1 MKFYVHFYGNEISYN
16 DQCGSF
22 NTCNGVNS
30 FYVNKS
36 FYELYFKW
44 QRDKYKF
51 HISQYYNMYYACD
64 MYLNGKCLNQQESV
78 PHSCVTH
85 FGLDK
90 LDLSERNTVEMK
102 VSALRSPQPVRK
114 PLAKE

>member
-102 VSALRSPQPVRK
+102 VSALLSPQPVRK